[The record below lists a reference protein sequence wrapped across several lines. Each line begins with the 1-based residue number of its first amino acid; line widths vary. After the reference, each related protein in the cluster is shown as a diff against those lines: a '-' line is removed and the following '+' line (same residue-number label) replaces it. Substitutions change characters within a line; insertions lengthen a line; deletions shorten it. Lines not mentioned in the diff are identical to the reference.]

1 MAIVV
6 AQEVLARRYE
16 ARLFSLASLFHFACY
31 VALIIIP
38 FVISYTSQ
46 SLWIMEKTGREQPEV
61 HFHHEVLVVAQG
73 AHPSQRF
80 AFSSSAGVNALFG
93 DALRAVSVRLS
104 EADENDDGRPEFLH
118 LEVSIPLRPG
128 EDIVGLT
135 VLAALDYS
143 LQDNVRFGT
152 NATAI
157 VQYAGGV
164 AGSGLQ
170 FWGDLEL
177 HAARALPPFTS
188 SAVGPPT
195 LAGAL
200 AATTADA
207 LAPAALISRYMAF
220 PTAVHVA
227 PRYPVWLV
235 GGGGSRFTA
244 NVTLAVR
251 PAVVRYQPRVA
262 EMLKW
267 GWVQYLSFFIPLW
280 FALRQIKWF
289 AAVSQITPCR
299 VVVDRPHVRK
309 INDHDF

>member
-1 MAIVV
+1 
-6 AQEVLARRYE
+6 
-16 ARLFSLASLFHFACY
+16 
-31 VALIIIP
+31 
-38 FVISYTSQ
+38 
-46 SLWIMEKTGREQPEV
+46 
-61 HFHHEVLVVAQG
+61 
-73 AHPSQRF
+73 
-80 AFSSSAGVNALFG
+80 
-93 DALRAVSVRLS
+93 
-104 EADENDDGRPEFLH
+104 
-118 LEVSIPLRPG
+118 
-128 EDIVGLT
+128 
-135 VLAALDYS
+135 
-143 LQDNVRFGT
+143 
-152 NATAI
+152 
-157 VQYAGGV
+157 
-164 AGSGLQ
+164 
-170 FWGDLEL
+170 
-177 HAARALPPFTS
+177 
-188 SAVGPPT
+188 
-195 LAGAL
+195 
-200 AATTADA
+200 
-207 LAPAALISRYMAF
+207 MAF